1 VSGAPPYVDRH
12 GTDVPA
18 PVPQVWTALR
28 SYADSSL
35 VAPPLLGRL
44 LGADPLGGFAVT
56 DEVPGE
62 RLDLAGRHRFS
73 RYLLRFELTATA
85 GGTRLEALTFADFPG
100 VRGRAYRSLV
110 IGSGLHVVAVD
121 AMLRSV
127 RRASTR

>member
-1 VSGAPPYVDRH
+1 VTGPLPYVDRH

-18 PVPQVWTALR
+18 PAPRVWTALR

-56 DEVPGE
+56 DEVPGS

-85 GGTRLEALTFADFPG
+85 AGTRLEALTFADFPG
-100 VRGRAYRSLV
+100 LHGRAYRLLV
-110 IGSGLHVVAVD
+110 IRSGLHVVAVE
-121 AMLRSV
+121 AMLRAV